1 MTPPMTSYAARQLDF
16 DAAIEAKEEA
26 LRLVEEFAGD
36 WDKAVVEQAI
46 LGHIDMYGSASA
58 NDFRD
63 ALPEITNRN
72 LIGAM
77 IRSLAARKIT
87 IKVGEE
93 TSTDV
98 GTHAKP
104 IARWARN
111 PATTR
116 RTACH

>member
-1 MTPPMTSYAARQLDF
+1 MTSYAALQLDF

-63 ALPEITNRN
+63 LVNPASRHLLSARLN
-72 LIGAM
+72 
-77 IRSLAARKIT
+77 SLRMRKVIEA
-87 IKVGEE
+87 VGEVR
-93 TSTDV
+93 SSDV
-98 GTHAKP
+98 GTHGKK
-104 IARWARN
+104 ILLYRLVSQ
-111 PATTR
+111 
-116 RTACH
+116 